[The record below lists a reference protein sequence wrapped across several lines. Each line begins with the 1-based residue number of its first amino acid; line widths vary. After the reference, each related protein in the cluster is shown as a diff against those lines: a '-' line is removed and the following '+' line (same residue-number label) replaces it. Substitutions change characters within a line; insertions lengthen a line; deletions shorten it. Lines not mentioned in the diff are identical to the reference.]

1 MTFKNSYFS
10 RGIASLP
17 ILFASLLSVTA
28 MATAQTGSPYP
39 SNEALAMLQKHVQA
53 QANFDQKTLDAIMHS
68 QYIEVSP
75 AGEVDERSKV
85 LSFYAIENKKQSPV
99 VEVLEP
105 VFRDV
110 AEGKLVI
117 AKLRYKMQA
126 GEQTRQF
133 SIRASYMLCKE
144 KADWK
149 VCSAQYTGIR

>member
-1 MTFKNSYFS
+1 MTLRTKLTF
-10 RGIASLP
+10 RWTGLLT
-17 ILFASLLSVTA
+17 ILFSSCLSVSAMITA
-28 MATAQTGSPYP
+28 HAATLYP
-39 SNEALAMLQKHVQA
+39 SGEALAIVQKHVQA
-53 QANFDQKTLDAIMHS
+53 QANFDQKTLEAITHS

-75 AGEVDERSKV
+75 AGEVDERSKM
-85 LSFYAIENKKQSPV
+85 LGFYAIENRKQVPA

-117 AKLRYKMQA
+117 AKLRYKMQV

-144 KADWK
+144 KSDWK
-149 VCSAQYTGIR
+149 ICSAQYTGIR

>member
-1 MTFKNSYFS
+1 MTLNKQCFF
-10 RGIASLP
+10 RWTGLLTVLFGASVNISAMP
-17 ILFASLLSVTA
+17 VKQVTTTS
-28 MATAQTGSPYP
+28 ATTD
-39 SNEALAMLQKHVQA
+39 ALALVQKHVQA
-53 QANFDQKTLDAIMHS
+53 QANFDQKTLDAITHS

-75 AGEVDERSKV
+75 AGEVDERAKM
-85 LSFYAIENKKQSPV
+85 LGFYAIENKKQVPV

>member
-1 MTFKNSYFS
+1 MTLNKQCFF
-10 RGIASLP
+10 RWTGLLTVLFGASVSISAMP
-17 ILFASLLSVTA
+17 VKQVVTTS
-28 MATAQTGSPYP
+28 ATTD
-39 SNEALAMLQKHVQA
+39 ALALVQKHVQA
-53 QANFDQKTLDAIMHS
+53 QANFDQKTLDAITHS

-75 AGEVDERSKV
+75 AGEVDERAKM
-85 LSFYAIENKKQSPV
+85 LGFYAIENKKQVPV

-105 VFRDV
+105 VFREV

>member
-1 MTFKNSYFS
+1 MMFKNSHFS
-10 RGIASLP
+10 RWSASLAV
-17 ILFASLLSVTA
+17 LFGSCLSVATI
-28 MATAQTGSPYP
+28 ATAQTASLFPA
-39 SNEALAMLQKHVQA
+39 SEALAIVQKHVQA
-53 QANFDQKTLDAIMHS
+53 QANFDQKTLDAITHS

-75 AGEVDERSKV
+75 AGEVDERSKM
-85 LSFYAIENKKQSPV
+85 LSFYAIENKKQVPQ